1 MNINQTL
8 KIIFVL
14 LLIAVI
20 VILSGC
26 VDTNLSTNEIQIT
39 NCIYEFFQAL
49 SDQNWIQA
57 KSYCVN
63 DSAAFEDVNDIET
76 QWLSNFEGIDGI
88 DINYIVKSIESVS
101 ISGKYSEAYVHVNG
115 IILYNSEII
124 ENNPEEILHIYLQ
137 KVSITWKLYEILE
150 AVTST
155 SD

>member
-1 MNINQTL
+1 M
-8 KIIFVL
+8 
-14 LLIAVI
+14 
-20 VILSGC
+20 
-26 VDTNLSTNEIQIT
+26 
-39 NCIYEFFQAL
+39 
-49 SDQNWIQA
+49 
-57 KSYCVN
+57 
-63 DSAAFEDVNDIET
+63 NDIET